1 MRRLRYA
8 HLARLAEVI
17 AWRSPRELRFT
28 EDTSTLQ
35 EGAATEEV
43 PMLGTEDRQVLL
55 RIARTALSEYL
66 GHGRRPQPRTDVP
79 ALQEHR
85 AAFVTLRRRD
95 TGVLRGCRGEV
106 RPRQPLA
113 DSVAHMAIASATD
126 DPRFDPVTSREV
138 SDIRIDINALTPI
151 ALIAPDAIVIGRHGL
166 MVVSPRGSGLLLPE
180 VAERHEW
187 DVPAFLRATCQ
198 KAGLPDEA
206 WRESTTE
213 LYGFESEAWS
223 EED

>member
-1 MRRLRYA
+1 MDTA
-8 HLARLAEVI
+8 HSSRPLL
-17 AWRSPRELRFT
+17 
-28 EDTSTLQ
+28 
-35 EGAATEEV
+35 GAD
-43 PMLGTEDRQVLL
+43 DRQVLL

-66 GHGRRPQPRTDVP
+66 AHGRRPRPKTVAP

-95 TGVLRGCRGEV
+95 TGELRGCRGEV

-126 DPRFDPVTSREV
+126 DPRFEPVTSRELP
-138 SDIRIDINALTPI
+138 DISIDINALTP
-151 ALIAPDAIVIGRHGL
+151 LVRLAPDAIVTGRHGL
-166 MVVSPRGSGLLLPE
+166 MIVSPRGSGLLLPE

-198 KAGLPDEA
+198 KAGLTDEA
-206 WRESTTE
+206 WRESTSE
-213 LYGFESEAWS
+213 LYGFECEAWS
-223 EED
+223 EDD